1 MFFRKI
7 GITLAV
13 ATVAAFSMAALTL
26 SASSQGETAAYAK
39 RQDRL
44 VPAGDLRPAA
54 LQTDPAY
61 GNFMPR
67 NG

>member
-1 MFFRKI
+1 MLFRKI

-26 SASSQGETAAYAK
+26 DVSSQGETAAYTK

-44 VPAGDLRPAA
+44 TPAGGFGPAA
-54 LQTDPAY
+54 MQTDPAY
-61 GNFMPR
+61 GNFAPR
-67 NG
+67 AG